1 MLQRRHKDLLG
12 AAGEIAASIT
22 RPVRSETRDL
32 VGRPCVP
39 TPVAPLNNTTQPR
52 VHLCMR
58 ARCLCESL
66 CESCAK
72 CGMIFFFDFKRSH
85 QRLSKLFPI
94 LKTSL
99 FIFKFRSLFTGRRY
113 NNFDKSVIILQ
124 SASYLSAVMKL

>member
-1 MLQRRHKDLLG
+1 MLQRRHKDLG

-58 ARCLCESL
+58 AVPVRIALRIIREI
-66 CESCAK
+66 
-72 CGMIFFFDFKRSH
+72 IFFFFNFKRW
-85 QRLSKLFPI
+85 SKVSPTGVSFG
-94 LKTSL
+94 TSL
-99 FIFKFRSLFTGRRY
+99 FGIFIYIFVRSFFSERRLIAK
-113 NNFDKSVIILQ
+113 NHNIFHII
-124 SASYLSAVMKL
+124 YV